1 MLTLQDI
8 KERLCH
14 YDELTLLEVLNVS
27 SEEIVDRFEDLILEQ
42 YETLAEELEDDTAEQ
57 YEDR

>member
-1 MLTLQDI
+1 MLTLEDI

-27 SEEIVDRFEDLILEQ
+27 SEEIVERFDDLILEQ
-42 YETLAEELEDDTAEQ
+42 YEELAQELEDEN
-57 YEDR
+57 YED